1 MLAAVSERLYAA
13 GVDLVIDA
21 VADLVQ
27 ALEAKAARRAA

>member
-13 GVDLVIDA
+13 GADLVIDA

-27 ALEAKAARRAA
+27 ALEAEAARRAA